1 MIVSVCRCFFRHFM
15 KCPKDGL
22 ACPTMFQYTLAYL
35 ACSVFL
41 SSAETMFSCTHTH
54 THNTLLLQELLELL
68 NSDDATGI
76 VDRADARETSASG
89 KGVLTNDELELLLDR
104 SELTWRTQKEQLA
117 SKKRKKID
125 VEPKTGLCFT
135 VVDDETKDN
144 GDWVGSVN

>member
-1 MIVSVCRCFFRHFM
+1 MSERWVGMSDNVSVHTGLPGLQRFSQFCRNNVQ
-15 KCPKDGL
+15 L
-22 ACPTMFQYTLAYL
+22 
-35 ACSVFL
+35 
-41 SSAETMFSCTHTH
+41 HTH
-54 THNTLLLQELLELL
+54 TLLLLLLLLRELLELL
-68 NSDDATGI
+68 SSDDATGI

-135 VVDDETKDN
+135 VVDDETKDS